1 MDALLGAQK
10 PNPQY
15 SRHWPSMVRVF
26 VLLVGIWA
34 LASFIRTAGGDEKQW
49 SRRIGGQGKKE
60 SQAMV
65 AGDFEGSKGGILWE
79 TPTAGAKSAA

>member
-1 MDALLGAQK
+1 
-10 PNPQY
+10 
-15 SRHWPSMVRVF
+15 MVRVF

-65 AGDFEGSKGGILWE
+65 AGDFEGSKGVGTLRGAQSILEGILWE